1 MKYRITKSQFNA
13 AVQKLLK
20 NFFGVIYT
28 KPSQMAKQ
36 EDYIE
41 LYTESGRNFADI
53 WLKGSS
59 SIPKGCFKEINIG
72 FTELEHFE
80 KFLPII
86 RKKEFSK
93 AVIDFVYRHTGIKC
107 DCVQFEF
114 EFKEEENDLWDSK
127 TYKYKSKKK

>member
-1 MKYRITKSQFNA
+1 MKYRITKTQFNV

-20 NFFGVIYT
+20 NFFGVIHT
-28 KPSQMAKQ
+28 KPSQMAKS
-36 EDYIE
+36 DDFIE

-53 WLKGSS
+53 WVKGSAVIS
-59 SIPKGCFKEINIG
+59 KGCKNEISIG

-93 AVIDFVYRHTGIKC
+93 AFIDFVYLHTGIKC
-107 DCVQFEF
+107 DCIHFEF
-114 EFKEEENDLWDSK
+114 NFKEENDDFSSK
-127 TYKYKSKKK
+127 TYSYKSKKK

>member
-13 AVQKLLK
+13 AAQKLLQ
-20 NFFGVIYT
+20 NFFGNIHT
-28 KPSQMAKQ
+28 KPSQMAKKD
-36 EDYIE
+36 EYIE
-41 LYTESGRNFADI
+41 LYTESGINFADI

-59 SIPKGCFKEINIG
+59 QIPKGCLKEINIG

-93 AVIDFVYRHTGIKC
+93 AVIDFVYKHTGIKC

-114 EFKEEENDLWDSK
+114 EFKEVDDNYFSK

>member
-13 AVQKLLK
+13 AVQKLLQ
-20 NFFGVIYT
+20 NFFGKIHT

-59 SIPKGCFKEINIG
+59 PITKGCKKEISIG

-93 AVIDFVYRHTGIKC
+93 AVIDFVYLHTGIKC
-107 DCVQFEF
+107 DCIHFEF
-114 EFKEEENDLWDSK
+114 NFKEENDDFSSE
-127 TYKYKSKKK
+127 TYSFKSKKK

>member
-1 MKYRITKSQFNA
+1 MVKKD
-13 AVQKLLK
+13 
-20 NFFGVIYT
+20 
-28 KPSQMAKQ
+28 
-36 EDYIE
+36 EYIE

-59 SIPKGCFKEINIG
+59 SIPKGCLKEINNG

-80 KFLPII
+80 KFLPIN
-86 RKKEFSK
+86 RKKEISK

>member
-1 MKYRITKSQFNA
+1 MKYRITKSQFNV
-13 AVQKLLK
+13 AVQKLLQ
-20 NFFGVIYT
+20 NFFGVIST
-28 KPSQMAKQ
+28 KPSQMAKK
-36 EDYIE
+36 DGYIE
-41 LYTESGRNFADI
+41 LYTESGRGFADI

-59 SIPKGCFKEINIG
+59 PISKGCLKEVNIG

-114 EFKEEENDLWDSK
+114 EFKEEENDFLDSK

>member
-13 AVQKLLK
+13 AVQKLLL

-28 KPSQMAKQ
+28 KPGQMAKQ

-59 SIPKGCFKEINIG
+59 PINKGCKKEISIG

-93 AVIDFVYRHTGIKC
+93 AFIDFVYLHTGIKC
-107 DCVQFEF
+107 DCIHFEF
-114 EFKEEENDLWDSK
+114 NFKEENDDFSSE
-127 TYKYKSKKK
+127 TYSFKSKKK

>member
-1 MKYRITKSQFNA
+1 MKYKITKSQFNTA
-13 AVQKLLK
+13 SQKLLQH
-20 NFFGVIYT
+20 FFGVIRT
-28 KPSQMAKQ
+28 KPSQMAKK
-36 EDYIE
+36 DGYIE

-59 SIPKGCFKEINIG
+59 PITKGCKKEISIG

-93 AVIDFVYRHTGIKC
+93 VVIDFVYRHTGIKC

>member
-13 AVQKLLK
+13 ATQKLLQ
-20 NFFGVIYT
+20 NFFGTIYT
-28 KPSQMAKQ
+28 NPTQMVRE
-36 EDYIE
+36 EDFIE

-53 WLKGSS
+53 WLMGSS
-59 SIPKGCFKEINIG
+59 PITKGCKKEISIG

-114 EFKEEENDLWDSK
+114 EFKEENDDFFSK
-127 TYKYKSKKK
+127 TYRYKSKKK

>member
-1 MKYRITKSQFNA
+1 MKYKITKTQFNA
-13 AVQKLLK
+13 AVQKLLL
-20 NFFGVIYT
+20 NFFGTINT

-36 EDYIE
+36 DDFIE
-41 LYTESGRNFADI
+41 LYTESGINFADI

-59 SIPKGCFKEINIG
+59 QIPKGCKKEISIG

-93 AVIDFVYRHTGIKC
+93 AVIDFVYKHTGIKC

-114 EFKEEENDLWDSK
+114 EFKEVDDNYFSK

>member
-1 MKYRITKSQFNA
+1 MKYKITKTQFNV

-28 KPSQMAKQ
+28 KPSRMAQMK
-36 EDYIE
+36 DYIE

-53 WLKGSS
+53 WTKSS
-59 SIPKGCFKEINIG
+59 NVISKGCKKEISIG

-93 AVIDFVYRHTGIKC
+93 AFIDFVYTHTGIKC
-107 DCVQFEF
+107 DCIHFEF
-114 EFKEEENDLWDSK
+114 SFKEENDEFSSK
-127 TYKYKSKKK
+127 TYSYKSKKK

>member
-1 MKYRITKSQFNA
+1 MKYKITKSQFNTA
-13 AVQKLLK
+13 SQKLLQH
-20 NFFGVIYT
+20 FFGVIRT

-36 EDYIE
+36 DDFIE

-59 SIPKGCFKEINIG
+59 PITKGCKKEISIG

-93 AVIDFVYRHTGIKC
+93 VVIDFVYLHTGIKC

-114 EFKEEENDLWDSK
+114 EFNEVDDNFFSK
-127 TYKYKSKKK
+127 TYNYKSKKK

>member
-13 AVQKLLK
+13 AVQKLLL
-20 NFFGVIYT
+20 NFFGVIHT
-28 KPSQMAKQ
+28 KPGQMAK
-36 EDYIE
+36 EKDFIE

-59 SIPKGCFKEINIG
+59 PITKGCKKEISIG

-93 AVIDFVYRHTGIKC
+93 AFIDFVYLHTGIKC
-107 DCVQFEF
+107 DCIHFEF
-114 EFKEEENDLWDSK
+114 NFKEENDDFSSE
-127 TYKYKSKKK
+127 TYSYKSKKK

>member
-13 AVQKLLK
+13 ATQKLLQ
-20 NFFGVIYT
+20 NFFGTIYT
-28 KPSQMAKQ
+28 NPTQMVRE
-36 EDYIE
+36 EDFIE

-53 WLKGSS
+53 WIKGSS
-59 SIPKGCFKEINIG
+59 PITKGCKKEISIG

-93 AVIDFVYRHTGIKC
+93 AVIDFVYKHTGIKC

-114 EFKEEENDLWDSK
+114 EFKEENDLFDSK
-127 TYKYKSKKK
+127 TYQYKSKKK

>member
-1 MKYRITKSQFNA
+1 
-13 AVQKLLK
+13 
-20 NFFGVIYT
+20 
-28 KPSQMAKQ
+28 MAKQ
-36 EDYIE
+36 DDFIE

-59 SIPKGCFKEINIG
+59 PITKGCKKEISIG

-93 AVIDFVYRHTGIKC
+93 AVIDFVYSHTGIKC
-107 DCVQFEF
+107 DCIHFEF
-114 EFKEEENDLWDSK
+114 NFKEENDDFSSE
-127 TYKYKSKKK
+127 TYSFKSKKK

>member
-1 MKYRITKSQFNA
+1 MKYKITKSQFNA

-20 NFFGVIYT
+20 HFFGTIHT
-28 KPSQMAKQ
+28 KPGQIAKQ
-36 EDYIE
+36 GDYIE

-59 SIPKGCFKEINIG
+59 PTTKGCKKELSIG

-93 AVIDFVYRHTGIKC
+93 AFIDFVYLHTGIKC
-107 DCVQFEF
+107 DCIHFEF
-114 EFKEEENDLWDSK
+114 NFKEENDDFSSE
-127 TYKYKSKKK
+127 TYSYKSKKK

>member
-13 AVQKLLK
+13 AVQKLLQ
-20 NFFGVIYT
+20 NFFGKIHT
-28 KPSQMAKQ
+28 KPSQMVKQ
-36 EDYIE
+36 DDFIE

-59 SIPKGCFKEINIG
+59 PITKGCKKEISIG

-93 AVIDFVYRHTGIKC
+93 AVIDFVYSHTGIKC
-107 DCVQFEF
+107 DCIHFEF
-114 EFKEEENDLWDSK
+114 NFKEENDDFSSE
-127 TYKYKSKKK
+127 TYSFKSKKK

>member
-1 MKYRITKSQFNA
+1 M
-13 AVQKLLK
+13 VQKLLL
-20 NFFGVIYT
+20 NFFGVIQT

-36 EDYIE
+36 KDYIE

-53 WLKGSS
+53 WHKGAT
-59 SIPKGCFKEINIG
+59 PTTKGCKKELSIG

-93 AVIDFVYRHTGIKC
+93 AFIDFVYLHTGINC
-107 DCVQFEF
+107 DCINFEF
-114 EFKEEENDLWDSK
+114 NFKEENDDFSSE

>member
-1 MKYRITKSQFNA
+1 MKYKITKSQFNA
-13 AVQKLLK
+13 AAQKLLQ
-20 NFFGVIYT
+20 NFFGNIHT

-36 EDYIE
+36 DDFIE
-41 LYTESGRNFADI
+41 LYTESGINFADI

-59 SIPKGCFKEINIG
+59 SISKGCLKEINIG
-72 FTELEHFE
+72 FAELEHFE

-93 AVIDFVYRHTGIKC
+93 AVIDFVYLRTGIKC

-114 EFKEEENDLWDSK
+114 EFKEVDDNYFSK
-127 TYKYKSKKK
+127 TYNYKSKKK

>member
-13 AVQKLLK
+13 ATQKLLQ
-20 NFFGVIYT
+20 NFFGTIYT
-28 KPSQMAKQ
+28 NPTQMVRE
-36 EDYIE
+36 EDFIE

-53 WLKGSS
+53 WIKGSS
-59 SIPKGCFKEINIG
+59 PITKGCKKEISIG

-93 AVIDFVYRHTGIKC
+93 AVIDFVYKHTGIKC

-114 EFKEEENDLWDSK
+114 EFKEENDLFDSK
-127 TYKYKSKKK
+127 TYRYKSKKK